1 MTAINSNKHDDLT
14 DFVADTIIFIYN
26 LKFMEFVMKISD
38 LKKDYPQI
46 RFYELTEYPTTNI
59 PLIKRIEDFLEL
71 TKIVGYKEFE
81 TS

>member
-1 MTAINSNKHDDLT
+1 
-14 DFVADTIIFIYN
+14 
-26 LKFMEFVMKISD
+26 MKISD

-81 TS
+81 TSKEEASEIYLNLPLY